1 MLHGWIIAGISLAY
15 VGALFAIAWYG
26 DQRADRGRSIIS
38 NPWVYALSLAVYCTS
53 WTFYGSVGRLVNSG
67 VSYLT
72 IYLGPTLMAAL
83 WFMVLQ
89 KILRI
94 SKLNRITTIADFI
107 ASRYG
112 KDALLGGLVTVIAVI
127 GLIPYI
133 ALQLKAVSTSFN
145 LLSQHPNIALAA
157 EIAEAPLIND
167 KALYVAL
174 LMAAF
179 AILFGT
185 RHLDATERHEGMV
198 AAIAFESLIKLLAF
212 LAVGLFVTFG
222 MFNGVADIFRQAEA
236 NPRLMELF
244 APFGGTGNSYGSWA
258 WLLFLSMMAIMFLP
272 RQFQVAV
279 VENVD
284 EAHLKRAVWLF
295 PLYLFVIN
303 IFVLPIAFAGLLR
316 FPQGAVDP
324 DYYVLALP
332 MAENQGMLAMLVFIG
347 GMSASTGM
355 VIVETIALSTM
366 VCNDLVVPLLLRLSR
381 LRLAEQHNLSR
392 LLITIRR
399 VTIVLLLLLGFVYF
413 RWTGAAYALVS
424 IGLVSFAA
432 VAQFAPAL
440 LGGIYWKTG
449 NRLGARVGLG
459 AGFAIWFYTLMLP
472 PLARSG
478 VLPQSTI
485 DQGPFGLTLLR
496 PGELFGLSGWDTQSH
511 ALFWSLLANAGCY
524 IGISLITRQ
533 TATEHTQASLFVDV
547 YRTNPQV
554 PAGLRFWRGTASVT
568 ALHSLVGR
576 FLGSARADEVFEAY
590 AREHGSGN
598 WRSMKAD
605 AKLVYEMEMLL
616 AGVIGA
622 SSARIV
628 VSTASS
634 EEPLSIS
641 EVMDIL
647 AEASQFIAYSR
658 ELEKKSYELEA
669 ASAELKAAYERLKE
683 LDHLKDDFI
692 FTVTHEL
699 RTPLTSIRSFAEIL
713 HENLDLDREKRE
725 KFLAIITKESE
736 RLSRL
741 INQVLDMAKIES
753 GNAEWHPVELDL
765 KEVIDESVA
774 ATSQLFSERKIR
786 LAVEFQETVP
796 TTTVDR
802 DRLMQVMLNLL
813 SNAVKF
819 CDPIS
824 GEVTISI
831 YQVNQYLRVDV
842 RDNGPGIDP
851 HAQQS
856 IFDKFRQ
863 VRDQHNGKP
872 QGTGLGLPISRQII
886 SHFGGRLWVESE
898 PGAGATFSFTLPVRP
913 TPSIEMEPHGF
924 DPH

>member
-1 MLHGWIIAGISLAY
+1 MLQGWLIAGISFAY
-15 VGALFAIAWYG
+15 LGVLFAIAWYG
-26 DQRADRGRSIIS
+26 DQRADKGRSIIS

-83 WFMVLQ
+83 WFLVLH

-112 KDALLGGLVTVIAVI
+112 KDAMLGGLVTVIAVI

-145 LLSQHPNIALAA
+145 LLSQQPDIALSAG
-157 EIAEAPLIND
+157 IAEAPLFSD
-167 KALYVAL
+167 KAFYVAL

-198 AAIAFESLIKLLAF
+198 AAIAFESLIKLVAF

-222 MFNGVADIFRQAEA
+222 MFDGVTDIFRQAAA
-236 NPRLMELF
+236 NPRFAELF
-244 APFGGTGNSYGSWA
+244 APFGSAGNSYGSWA

-272 RQFQVAV
+272 RQFQVTV

-332 MAENQGMLAMLVFIG
+332 MAEEQGLLAMLVFIG

-381 LRLAEQHNLSR
+381 LRLAERNLSR
-392 LLITIRR
+392 LLLTIRR
-399 VTIVLLLLLGFVYF
+399 VTIALLLLLGFVYF

-440 LGGIYWKTG
+440 LGGIYWKAG

-472 PLARSG
+472 PLARAG
-478 VLPQSTI
+478 VLPRSII
-485 DQGPFGLTLLR
+485 DEGPFGLAALR
-496 PGELFGLSGWDTQSH
+496 PGELFGLTGWDAQPH

-547 YRTNPQV
+547 YRINPEV
-554 PAGLRFWRGTASVT
+554 PAGLRFWRGTVSVT
-568 ALHSLVGR
+568 ALHTLVGR
-576 FLGSARADEVFEAY
+576 FLGAARADEVFEAY
-590 AREHGSGN
+590 ARDHGSDS
-598 WRSMKAD
+598 WRTMKAD

-628 VSTASS
+628 VSNASS

-647 AEASQFIAYSR
+647 DEASHFIAYSR
-658 ELEKKSYELEA
+658 ELEKKSFELEV
-669 ASAELKAAYERLKE
+669 ASAELKAANERLKE

-713 HENLDLDREKRE
+713 HDNLDLDRGKRE
-725 KFLAIITKESE
+725 KFLGIITKESE

-753 GNAEWHPVELDL
+753 GSAEWHPVALDL

-774 ATSQLFSERKIR
+774 ATSQLFNEKNIHLEVVFPER
-786 LAVEFQETVP
+786 AP
-796 TTTVDR
+796 TITVDR

-824 GEVTISI
+824 GEVTISV
-831 YQVNQYLRVDV
+831 YQENRHLRVDV
-842 RDNGPGIDP
+842 RDNGLGIDP
-851 HAQQS
+851 EAQQS

-863 VRDQHNGKP
+863 VRDQNNGKP

-886 SHFGGRLWVESE
+886 SHFGGKLWVESE
-898 PGAGATFSFTLPVRP
+898 PGAGATFSFILPLPPVQ
-913 TPSIEMEPHGF
+913 SIETEYHEY
-924 DPH
+924 DVR

>member
-1 MLHGWIIAGISLAY
+1 MLEGWVIAGISFAY
-15 VGALFAIAWYG
+15 LGVLFAIAWYG
-26 DQRADRGRSIIS
+26 DQRADRGRSIIG

-72 IYLGPTLMAAL
+72 IYIGPTLMAAL
-83 WFMVLQ
+83 WYLVLH

-145 LLSQHPNIALAA
+145 LLLQHPNIALPTV
-157 EIAEAPLIND
+157 IAESPIFSD

-185 RHLDATERHEGMV
+185 RHIDATERHEGMV
-198 AAIAFESLIKLLAF
+198 AAIAFESLVKLLAF
-212 LAVGLFVTFG
+212 LGVGLFVTFK
-222 MFNGVADIFRQAEA
+222 MFNGAGDIFRQAEA
-236 NPRLMELF
+236 NPRLTELF
-244 APFGGTGNSYGSWA
+244 VPFGSAGNSYGSWA
-258 WLLFLSMMAIMFLP
+258 CLLFLSMMAIMFLP
-272 RQFQVAV
+272 RQFQVTV

-284 EAHLKRAVWLF
+284 EAHLKRAIWLF
-295 PLYLFVIN
+295 PLYLLVIN
-303 IFVLPIAFAGLLR
+303 IFVLPIAIAGLLR
-316 FPQGAVDP
+316 FPEGGIDP
-324 DYYVLALP
+324 DYFVLALP
-332 MAENQGMLAMLVFIG
+332 MAEDQGLLAVLVFIG

-366 VCNDLVVPLLLRLSR
+366 VCNDLVVPLLLRLSK
-381 LRLAEQHNLSR
+381 LRLVEQHNLSR
-392 LLITIRR
+392 LLVTIRR
-399 VTIVLLLLLGFVYF
+399 LTIVLLLLLGFVYF
-413 RWTGAAYALVS
+413 RWAGAAYALVS

-432 VAQFAPAL
+432 VAQFSPAL
-440 LGGIYWKTG
+440 LGGIYWKAGT
-449 NRLGARVGLG
+449 RAGARIGLG

-472 PLARSG
+472 PLAQSG
-478 VLPQSTI
+478 VLPRSI
-485 DQGPFGLTLLR
+485 LDHGPFGLTLLK
-496 PGELFGLSGWDTQSH
+496 PGALFGLTGWDTHSH
-511 ALFWSLLANAGCY
+511 ALFWSLLANAGLY
-524 IGISLITRQ
+524 IGVSLITRQ

-547 YRTNPQV
+547 YRINPDV

-568 ALHSLVGR
+568 SLHSLVGR
-576 FLGSARADEVFEAY
+576 FVGSARANEVFEAY
-590 AREHGSGN
+590 AREHGAES
-598 WRSMKAD
+598 WQSMKAD

-628 VSTASS
+628 VSNVSA

-647 AEASQFIAYSR
+647 DEASQFIAYSR
-658 ELEKKSYELEA
+658 ELEKKSYELEV
-669 ASAELKAAYERLKE
+669 ASAELKAANERLKE

-713 HENLDLDREKRE
+713 HDNPDIDREKRLN
-725 KFLAIITKESE
+725 FLSIITKESE

-765 KEVIDESVA
+765 KEVIGESVA
-774 ATSQLFSERKIR
+774 ATSQLFNERNIS
-786 LAVEFQETVP
+786 LDVTIPESAP
-796 TTTVDR
+796 AITVDR

-824 GEVTISI
+824 GQVSISV
-831 YQVNQYLRVDV
+831 YQVNRHLRVDV
-842 RDNGPGIDP
+842 RDNGPGIDKD
-851 HAQQS
+851 AQLS

-863 VRDQHNGKP
+863 VRDQHDSKP

-886 SHFGGRLWVESE
+886 SHFGGRLWVESR
-898 PGAGATFSFTLPVRP
+898 PGAGATFSFTLPVTNTLHP
-913 TPSIEMEPHGF
+913 LIENPDGIL
-924 DPH
+924 

>member
-1 MLHGWIIAGISLAY
+1 MLQGWIIAGVSFAY
-15 VGALFAIAWYG
+15 LGLLFALAWWG
-26 DQRADRGRSIIS
+26 DKRADKGRSIIS

-83 WFMVLQ
+83 WFTVLH

-112 KDALLGGLVTVIAVI
+112 KDAMLGGMVTLIAVI

-145 LLSQHPNIALAA
+145 LLLRHPNLTLP
-157 EIAEAPLIND
+157 AEAAVTPLFSD

-198 AAIAFESLIKLLAF
+198 AAIAFESLIKLVAF

-222 MFNGVADIFRQAEA
+222 MFKGAGDIFRQAETH
-236 NPRLMELF
+236 PRLVELF
-244 APFGGTGNSYGSWA
+244 APFGGAGNSYANSYGSWA
-258 WLLFLSMMAIMFLP
+258 WLLFVSMLAIMFLP
-272 RQFQVAV
+272 RQFQVTV

-316 FPQGAVDP
+316 FPQGTVDP

-332 MAENQGMLAMLVFIG
+332 MAEGQGLLALLVFIG

-366 VCNDLVVPLLLRLSR
+366 VCNDLVVPLLLRLSQ
-381 LRLAEQHNLSR
+381 LRLAEQRNLSSI
-392 LLITIRR
+392 LLAIRR

-413 RWTGAAYALVS
+413 RRTGTAYALVS

-449 NRLGARVGLG
+449 NRLGARIGLG
-459 AGFAIWFYTLMLP
+459 AGFGVWFYTLMLP
-472 PLARSG
+472 PLAESG
-478 VLPQSTI
+478 VLPRSII
-485 DQGPFGLTLLR
+485 DQGPFGLPLLK
-496 PGELFGLSGWDTQSH
+496 PGELFGLSGWDTHSH
-511 ALFWSLLANAGCY
+511 ALFWSLMANAGCY

-547 YRTNPQV
+547 YRMNPGV
-554 PAGLRFWRGTASVT
+554 PAGLRFWRGTASVN

-576 FLGSARADEVFEAY
+576 FIGTSRADEVFETY
-590 AREHGSGN
+590 AREHGSEN
-598 WRSMKAD
+598 WQSMKAD
-605 AKLVYEMEMLL
+605 AKLVYEMETLL

-628 VSTASS
+628 VSSVSS

-647 AEASQFIAYSR
+647 DEASQVLAHTR
-658 ELEKKSYELEA
+658 ELEKKSHELEV
-669 ASAELKAAYERLKE
+669 ASAELKAANERLKE

-713 HENLDLDREKRE
+713 HDNLDLEREKRE
-725 KFLAIITKESE
+725 KFLGIITKESE

-765 KEVIDESVA
+765 KLVIDESIA
-774 ATSQLFSERKIR
+774 ATSQLFSEKKVNLDVR
-786 LAVEFQETVP
+786 FSQTDP
-796 TTTVDR
+796 STTIPPIITVDH

-824 GEVTISI
+824 GEVVIIVS
-831 YQVNQYLRVDV
+831 QLNKHLRVDV
-842 RDNGPGIDP
+842 VDNGPGISP
-851 HAQQS
+851 EAQQS
-856 IFDKFRQ
+856 IFEKFRQ
-863 VRDQHNGKP
+863 VRDQRNGKP

-886 SHFGGRLWVESE
+886 SHFGGRLWVESK
-898 PGAGATFSFTLPVRP
+898 PGEGATFSFILPI
-913 TPSIEMEPHGF
+913 TFE
-924 DPH
+924 DK

>member
-1 MLHGWIIAGISLAY
+1 MLQGWVIAGISFAY
-15 VGALFAIAWYG
+15 LGVLFAIAWYG

-83 WFMVLQ
+83 WVMVLH

-145 LLSQHPNIALAA
+145 LLLQHPNTALAA

-198 AAIAFESLIKLLAF
+198 AAIAFESLVKLLAF

-222 MFNGVADIFRQAEA
+222 MFNGVADIFRQADA

-244 APFGGTGNSYGSWA
+244 APFGDAGNSYGSWA
-258 WLLFLSMMAIMFLP
+258 WLLFLSMMAILFLP

-332 MAENQGMLAMLVFIG
+332 MAEDQGMLAMLVFIG

-366 VCNDLVVPLLLRLSR
+366 VCNDLVVPLLLRLSK
-381 LRLAEQHNLSR
+381 LRLAEQLNLSR

-413 RWTGAAYALVS
+413 RWTGAPYALVS

-440 LGGIYWKTG
+440 LGGIYWKAG

-459 AGFAIWFYTLMLP
+459 AGFVIWFYTLMLP

-478 VLPQSTI
+478 VLPHSII
-485 DQGPFGLTLLR
+485 DQGPFGLALLR
-496 PGELFGLSGWDTQSH
+496 PGELFGLSGWDTHSH

-547 YRTNPQV
+547 YRINPEV

-576 FLGSARADEVFEAY
+576 FLGAERADEVFEAY
-590 AREHGSGN
+590 AREHGSDN

-628 VSTASS
+628 VSNVSS

-647 AEASQFIAYSR
+647 DEASQFIAYSR
-658 ELEKKSYELEA
+658 ELEKKSYELEV
-669 ASAELKAAYERLKE
+669 ASAELKAANERLKE

-713 HENLDLDREKRE
+713 HDNPDLDREKRR
-725 KFLAIITKESE
+725 KFLGIVTKESE

-774 ATSQLFSERKIR
+774 ATSQLFSEGRIS
-786 LAVEFQETVP
+786 LAVRFPEAVP
-796 TTTVDR
+796 VITVDR

-824 GEVTISI
+824 GEVTISV
-831 YQVNQYLRVDV
+831 YQMNQHLRVDV

-851 HAQQS
+851 DAQQS

-913 TPSIEMEPHGF
+913 TPSIEMESYEF
-924 DPH
+924 DRH

>member
-1 MLHGWIIAGISLAY
+1 MLQGWVIAGISFAY
-15 VGALFAIAWYG
+15 LGVLFAIAWYG

-83 WFMVLQ
+83 WFIVLH

-145 LLSQHPNIALAA
+145 LLLQHPNTSLAA
-157 EIAEAPLIND
+157 GIAEAPLIGD

-198 AAIAFESLIKLLAF
+198 AAIAFESLVKLLAF

-222 MFNGVADIFRQAEA
+222 MFNGVADIFRQAA
-236 NPRLMELF
+236 ADPRLMELF
-244 APFGGTGNSYGSWA
+244 APFGGAGNTYGSWA
-258 WLLFLSMMAIMFLP
+258 WLIFLSMMAIMFLP

-332 MAENQGMLAMLVFIG
+332 LAEDQGMLAMLVFIG
-347 GMSASTGM
+347 GLSASTGM

-366 VCNDLVVPLLLRLSR
+366 VCNDLVVPLLLRVSK

-392 LLITIRR
+392 LLLTIRR
-399 VTIVLLLLLGFVYF
+399 VTITLLLLLGFVYF

-424 IGLVSFAA
+424 IRLVTFAA

-440 LGGIYWKTG
+440 LGGIYWKAGT
-449 NRLGARVGLG
+449 RLGARVGLG

-478 VLPQSTI
+478 ILPHSI
-485 DQGPFGLTLLR
+485 LDQGPFGWTLLK
-496 PGELFGLSGWDTQSH
+496 PGELFGLTGWDPQSH
-511 ALFWSLLANAGCY
+511 GLFWSLLANAGCY
-524 IGISLITRQ
+524 IGVSLITRQ

-547 YRTNPQV
+547 YRINPGV

-576 FLGSARADEVFEAY
+576 FLGAARADEVFEAY
-590 AREHGSGN
+590 AREHGSDN
-598 WRSMKAD
+598 WQSMKAD
-605 AKLVYEMEMLL
+605 AKLVYEVETLL

-628 VSTASS
+628 VSSVSS

-647 AEASQFIAYSR
+647 DEASQFIAHSR
-658 ELEKKSYELEA
+658 ELEKKSHELEV
-669 ASAELKAAYERLKE
+669 ASAELKAANERLKD

-713 HENLDLDREKRE
+713 HDNLDLEREKRE
-725 KFLAIITKESE
+725 KFLGIITKESE

-774 ATSQLFSERKIR
+774 ATSQLFNEKKIS
-786 LAVEFQETVP
+786 LAVRFPETAP
-796 TTTVDR
+796 AITVDR

-831 YQVNQYLRVDV
+831 YQVNQHLRVDV

-851 HAQQS
+851 DAQQS

-863 VRDQHNGKP
+863 VRDQYNGKP

-886 SHFGGRLWVESE
+886 SHFGGRLWVESK
-898 PGAGATFSFTLPVRP
+898 PGAGATFSFTLPV
-913 TPSIEMEPHGF
+913 TAHAQ
-924 DPH
+924 D